1 MRNELLQAGELIDGR
16 EMWDDLAI
24 GDSRVWGS
32 SRGTVAGSWKWIC
45 EEVVVGFGSRC
56 FG

>member
-1 MRNELLQAGELIDGR
+1 MRNQLLQAGELIDGR

-24 GDSRVWGS
+24 GYSRVWGS

-45 EEVVVGFGSRC
+45 EEVVVGFGSKC